1 MRSSAP
7 MIKKSNFLAA
17 QDKENLPEY
26 DIVTIFTPEEIEKFK
41 TEGIIC
47 TNWIASC
54 LIKIVAKILFILN
67 EDSL

>member
-47 TNWIASC
+47 TN
-54 LIKIVAKILFILN
+54 
-67 EDSL
+67 